1 MTEMIIELVALLLK
15 IVIVACL
22 GLMTKHALPW
32 MQEVAI
38 PWLKERHL
46 YNLICYFVRAAEKLA
61 DTGVIDKAT
70 KKEYVVN
77 LLKQK
82 GVNVTS
88 EVDALIE
95 SAVLDLDMAVA
106 SVFDVISD
114 AFDDDNQDITEDE
127 VDD

>member
-15 IVIVACL
+15 IVAVACL
-22 GLMTKHALPW
+22 GMLTKHVLPW
-32 MQEVAI
+32 MREVAI

-61 DTGVIDKAT
+61 DTGAIDKTT
-70 KKEYVVN
+70 KKEYVIK
-77 LLKQK
+77 LLKQR
-82 GVNVTS
+82 GINITS

-106 SVFDVISD
+106 SVFDAIKD
-114 AFDDDNQDITEDE
+114 AFDDDSPDVFEDE
-127 VDD
+127 IAE

>member
-61 DTGVIDKAT
+61 DTGVIEKAT
-70 KKEYVVN
+70 KKEYVVS

-106 SVFDVISD
+106 SVFDVIYD

>member
-15 IVIVACL
+15 IVVVACF
-22 GLMTKHALPW
+22 GLLTKHALPW

-61 DTGVIDKAT
+61 DTGVIDKT
-70 KKEYVVN
+70 MKKEYVVK

-82 GVNVTS
+82 GISITS

-106 SVFDVISD
+106 SVFDAIYD
-114 AFDDDNQDITEDE
+114 TFDDDSADVFEDE
-127 VDD
+127 VVE

>member
-15 IVIVACL
+15 IVVVACL
-22 GLMTKHALPW
+22 GLLTKHALPW

-46 YNLICYFVRAAEKLA
+46 YNLICCFVRAAEKLA
-61 DTGVIDKAT
+61 DTGVIDKTT
-70 KKEYVVN
+70 KKEYVVK

-82 GVNVTS
+82 GINITS

-106 SVFDVISD
+106 SVFDAIYD
-114 AFDDDNQDITEDE
+114 TFDDDSADVFEDE
-127 VDD
+127 VVE

>member
-106 SVFDVISD
+106 SVFDVIYD

>member
-15 IVIVACL
+15 IVVVACL
-22 GLMTKHALPW
+22 GLLTKHALPW

-70 KKEYVVN
+70 KKEYVVK

-106 SVFDVISD
+106 SVFDAIYD
-114 AFDDDNQDITEDE
+114 TIDDDSDDVFEDE
-127 VDD
+127 VVE

>member
-82 GVNVTS
+82 GVDVTS

-106 SVFDVISD
+106 SVFDVIYD